1 MFTDADFGRRIPE
14 QNGGR
19 IFESA
24 PQSRPISHPIRS
36 DMTTVFLSGAPED
49 IARRQQ
55 RERIMGIVEI
65 MEDARK
71 KFEAMSAV
79 DRALMI
85 ADQAAS
91 FARSCV
97 TVKSPEADAVAAA
110 VIAKNPFLVLAAEV
124 RRLRAK
130 REQLVDV
137 AKLDAALA
145 RAQRP

>member
-1 MFTDADFGRRIPE
+1 
-14 QNGGR
+14 
-19 IFESA
+19 
-24 PQSRPISHPIRS
+24 
-36 DMTTVFLSGAPED
+36 MTTVFLSGAPED

>member
-1 MFTDADFGRRIPE
+1 
-14 QNGGR
+14 
-19 IFESA
+19 
-24 PQSRPISHPIRS
+24 
-36 DMTTVFLSGAPED
+36 MTTVFLSGAPED

-55 RERIMGIVEI
+55 RERIMEMVE
-65 MEDARK
+65 MVEDARK

-79 DRALMI
+79 DQALMV
-85 ADQAAS
+85 ADQTAS

-110 VIAKNPFLVLAAEV
+110 VIAKSTLQVLAAEV
-124 RRLRAK
+124 RRLRAE

>member
-55 RERIMGIVEI
+55 RERITEMV
-65 MEDARK
+65 EDARK

-79 DRALMI
+79 DQALMV
-85 ADQAAS
+85 ADQTAS

-124 RRLRAK
+124 RRLRAE
-130 REQLVDV
+130 REQLVDI
-137 AKLDAALA
+137 AKLNAAPA